1 MIKKEINIK
10 MFFNANDRNN
20 DLLENLLDDW
30 KRISFGDN
38 SHSFMKTD
46 IKEYPQHYELIS
58 ELPGFKKENI
68 KISLEEGWLIIEA
81 HPKQENPSKAVQ
93 KNESQPEVN
102 FLRQERIRGIIKRSF
117 NIGEDFSIKDIDG
130 ALNNG
135 LLTIIIKKKPE
146 EPQKEKQYLELK

>member
-1 MIKKEINIK
+1 
-10 MFFNANDRNN
+10 MFVNAIDKNN
-20 DLLENLLDDW
+20 DLLENLLDYW
-30 KRISFGDN
+30 KSVSFGEN
-38 SHSFMKTD
+38 SHSFMRTD

-81 HPKQENPSKAVQ
+81 HPHQEKPSKDVQ

-117 NIGEDFSIKDIDG
+117 NIGEDFSIEDIDG
-130 ALNNG
+130 SLNNG

-146 EPQKEKQYLELK
+146 KTRKEKQYLELK